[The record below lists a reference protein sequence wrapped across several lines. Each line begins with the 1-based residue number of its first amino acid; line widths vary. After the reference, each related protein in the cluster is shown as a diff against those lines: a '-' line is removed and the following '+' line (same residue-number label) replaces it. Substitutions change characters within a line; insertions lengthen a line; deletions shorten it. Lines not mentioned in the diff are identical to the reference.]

1 MNFKKSF
8 CWRSNLSNDGVISVF
23 VNMYVASCD
32 LLQVWKWVWI
42 LEARSETG
50 VKNDIFWSEM
60 GSEFGE
66 SGGNPPTRI
75 PVSTPPPESV
85 LFVFQKRFA
94 RYLLFTFELYVIS
107 SNWRSRCPGGILGI
121 SSDGDDRMEPKGKTQ
136 KFPRASSKTQKNP

>member
-8 CWRSNLSNDGVISVF
+8 CWRSNLSNDGAISVF

-32 LLQVWKWVWI
+32 LLQVWKWVLI

-50 VKNDIFWSEM
+50 VKNDIFWSEI

-66 SGGNPPTRI
+66 SDWTPPTRI
-75 PVSTPPPESV
+75 PGSTPPESV

-94 RYLLFTFELYVIS
+94 RYPLFTFEL
-107 SNWRSRCPGGILGI
+107 
-121 SSDGDDRMEPKGKTQ
+121 
-136 KFPRASSKTQKNP
+136 